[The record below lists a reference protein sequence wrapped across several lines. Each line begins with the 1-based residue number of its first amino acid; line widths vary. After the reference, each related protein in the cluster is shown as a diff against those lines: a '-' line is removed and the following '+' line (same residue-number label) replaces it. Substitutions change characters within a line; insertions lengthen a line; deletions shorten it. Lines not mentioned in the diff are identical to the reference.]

1 MRSEL
6 SISISSQTRSM
17 RVPRKRITEL
27 VEFVAEAE
35 GADFV
40 ELEVAVVSSRRIAE
54 LNRKYLGHAGATDV
68 ITFDLSDQALGGI
81 RGMVVVCSD
90 VAREQAALRRGGLQ
104 RELLLYIT
112 HGLLHLLNY
121 DDTTDEQAQKMYARQ
136 EKLLANFTKRK
147 S

>member
-1 MRSEL
+1 
-6 SISISSQTRSM
+6 M

-90 VAREQAALRRGGLQ
+90 VAREQAALRHSGVQ

-121 DDTTDEQAQKMYARQ
+121 DDATDEQAQKMYARQ

>member
-54 LNRKYLGHAGATDV
+54 LNREYLGHAGATDV

-90 VAREQAALRRGGLQ
+90 VAREQAALRHSGVQ